1 MNKSAVMFKNS
12 LIKWLTKNGISN
24 LYVDYEDDFSYA
36 INDEDANIRCINIG
50 VEKVEETG
58 NIFEQFL
65 YEYGC
70 IYSDIPIPVLCF
82 LHEAGHHMTISN
94 FSTIDLLLCD
104 FLKKRIKDEDDFN
117 FYYKYWLVDD
127 EFEANMWMINFIN
140 NNIEA
145 VEDLCVLFSQGWN
158 KICSEINPFDLVKED
173 YYAA

>member
-1 MNKSAVMFKNS
+1 MNKTAVVVKNS
-12 LIKWLTKNGISN
+12 LVKWLSKNGISN
-24 LYVDYEDDFSYA
+24 LYVDYEEDFSYA
-36 INDEDANIRCINIG
+36 IGDEDANIRCLNIG
-50 VEKVEETG
+50 VEKITKEG

-70 IYSDIPIPVLCF
+70 IYSDIPVPVLCF

-94 FSTIDLLLCD
+94 FSNLDLVYCSLL
-104 FLKKRIKDEDDFN
+104 KSEIKDNDDFN

-127 EFEANMWMINFIN
+127 EFEANMWMIDFIN

-145 VEDLCVLFSQGWN
+145 VEDLCVLFSRGWN
-158 KICSEINPFDLVKED
+158 KICNEINPFELIEED

>member
-1 MNKSAVMFKNS
+1 MNRTAIEFKNA
-12 LIKWLTKNGISN
+12 LIKWLTDNGIPD
-24 LYVDYEDDFSYA
+24 LYVDYEEDFCYA
-36 INDEDANIRCINIG
+36 IGDEDANIRCINIG
-50 VEKVEETG
+50 VEKIEKAG

-70 IYSDIPIPVLCF
+70 IYSDIPVPILCF

-104 FLKKRIKDEDDFN
+104 FLKNRIKDEDDFN
-117 FYYKYWLVDD
+117 FYYKYWLVED

-158 KICSEINPFDLVKED
+158 KICSEIDPFDLVEED